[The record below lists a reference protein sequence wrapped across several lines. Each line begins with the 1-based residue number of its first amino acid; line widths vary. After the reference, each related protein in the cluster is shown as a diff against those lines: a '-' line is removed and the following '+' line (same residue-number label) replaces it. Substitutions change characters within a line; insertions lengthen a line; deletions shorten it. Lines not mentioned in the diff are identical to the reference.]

1 ETIKEAG
8 LNRYLFEM
16 TNIRDQCSW
25 VHMHEPEKATEKAK
39 DLVRMAVAKAR
50 LIEPLRQLSLSINHS
65 ALVIGGG
72 ISGMV
77 SALTLAEQG
86 FKVHLVERSSE
97 LGGIAG
103 RIHYTLEGGNVQAYL
118 AGLIEKVT
126 NHDLIE
132 VYTNAYIVDAS
143 GYVGNF
149 TTELMRYRGPYV
161 ERIEH
166 GVVIIAT
173 GGQEYRP
180 DEYLYGRDPRVLT
193 ALELEEEIAKGK
205 APRRYRSRCKC
216 LHLPSRLCLQQLSY
230 P

>member
-1 ETIKEAG
+1 VIVASCSPRTHEPLFQETIKEAG

-50 LIEPLRQLSLSINHS
+50 LTEPLRQLSLPVNYS

-77 SALTLAEQG
+77 SALNLADQG
-86 FKVHLVERSSE
+86 FKVHLVERNSE
-97 LGGIAG
+97 IGGIAR
-103 RIHYTLEGGNVQAYL
+103 RIHYTLEDGNVQAYL
-118 AGLIEKVT
+118 ADLIEKVT
-126 NHDLIE
+126 NHHLIE
-132 VYTNAYIVDAS
+132 VYTEAYIVDAY

-149 TTELMRYRGPYV
+149 TTELMRYRGPYI
-161 ERIEH
+161 EKIEH

-173 GGQEYRP
+173 GGQEYKP
-180 DEYLYGRDPRVLT
+180 GEYLYGRDG
-193 ALELEEEIAKGK
+193 A
-205 APRRYRSRCKC
+205 
-216 LHLPSRLCLQQLSY
+216 HLS
-230 P
+230 